1 MLAGYIF
8 SSWKSLEI
16 KFLFNYS
23 IIIFYI
29 YSIVVKFT
37 LRTNK
42 VVFKINLAQSMIIM

>member
-1 MLAGYIF
+1 M
-8 SSWKSLEI
+8 

-29 YSIVVKFT
+29 YPIAVKFI